1 MECPSSADAAEQQIL
16 MKGND
21 PSAAFNLGNM
31 LRACSRNVEAEAA
44 LRAAIRIDPAFA
56 EAWYNLGDLL
66 DDQGRSEAAI
76 ESLRKAV
83 QVAPDYSDAMFNLAL
98 LLQRKNQCAEAADY
112 WRRYLA
118 IDGQSE
124 WACRARRSLK
134 FCEMQR
140 RRII

>member
-1 MECPSSADAAEQQIL
+1 

-31 LRACSRNVEAEAA
+31 LRAHGRNVEAEAA
-44 LRAAIRIDPAFA
+44 LHAATRIDPAFA

-66 DDQGRSEAAI
+66 DEQRRFEAAI
-76 ESLRKAV
+76 ECLRKAV

-124 WACRARRSLK
+124 WASRARRSLK
-134 FCEMQR
+134 FCEMQQHHTA
-140 RRII
+140 